1 MSLLKIVE
9 EMERLAHERHREQEI
24 LTNIAAI
31 TSLEF
36 AEQVTDTL
44 DSRKH
49 WYDFETYLILLKR
62 LLELIRAGVPNCQAL
77 EAVQTGEPVERILE
91 FWKCYTKEGVESDND
106 KERIRDIS
114 NIKEKSGEAK
124 E

>member
-24 LTNIAAI
+24 LTKIAAI

-36 AEQVTDTL
+36 AEQAAEVL
-44 DSRKH
+44 DSKKH
-49 WYDFETYLILLKR
+49 SYSFKAYLILLER
-62 LLELIRAGVPNCQAL
+62 LRTLILAGVPNCQAL
-77 EAVQTGEPVERILE
+77 EAVQTGEPVELILAI
-91 FWKCYTKEGVESDND
+91 WKCCTKKGAENDND

>member
-9 EMERLAHERHREQEI
+9 EMEQLAHERHREQEI

-36 AEQVTDTL
+36 AEQAADTL

-49 WYDFETYLILLKR
+49 WYDFEAYLILLKR

-77 EAVQTGEPVERILE
+77 EAVQTGEPVELILAI
-91 FWKCYTKEGVESDND
+91 WKCCKKGAEND

-114 NIKEKSGEAK
+114 DIKEKSGEAK
-124 E
+124 ERH